1 MWYNEVK
8 DYDFQSKPI
17 YNPKCGH
24 FTQVIWSSS
33 KEVGLGK
40 ATSSNGISFVVARYS
55 PAGNN
60 LNEFENNI
68 KPPTENKD
76 DSDSADLPKQSIQND
91 RSTNHIEI
99 SKNNEDFQT
108 KNHIKSSGKNHLH
121 KTDYS

>member
-24 FTQVIWSSS
+24 FTQVIWVSS

-40 ATSSNGISFVVARYS
+40 ATSSNGMSFVVARYS

-121 KTDYS
+121 KTNYS

>member
-40 ATSSNGISFVVARYS
+40 ATSSNGMSFVVARYS

-108 KNHIKSSGKNHLH
+108 KNHIKSRGKNHLH
-121 KTDYS
+121 KSNYS

>member
-40 ATSSNGISFVVARYS
+40 ATSSNGMSFVVARYS

-121 KTDYS
+121 KTNYS